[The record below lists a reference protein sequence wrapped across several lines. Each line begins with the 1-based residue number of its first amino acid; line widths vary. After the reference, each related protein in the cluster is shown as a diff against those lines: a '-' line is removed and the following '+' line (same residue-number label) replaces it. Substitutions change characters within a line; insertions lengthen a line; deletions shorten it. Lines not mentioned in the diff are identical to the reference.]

1 MASVILAAETAAL
14 AAEPHRSVTK
24 RPRAPRQSVTE
35 SMDSAAEQL
44 WSAKTRDFFEFE
56 PIVPT
61 NGLPL
66 GGVGVAAGGSKG
78 GAAFFSYLK

>member
-1 MASVILAAETAAL
+1 MNT
-14 AAEPHRSVTK
+14 
-24 RPRAPRQSVTE
+24 
-35 SMDSAAEQL
+35 AAEQL